1 MKCSSLLNS
10 WLPSSVDQ
18 KETLL
23 MMVASLRMVAKGRE
37 GDLDPH

>member
-1 MKCSSLLNS
+1 MKCSSLLNP

-23 MMVASLRMVAKGRE
+23 IMVASLRVAKGRE
-37 GDLDPH
+37 GDLGPN